1 MRKGRIKIVLTTVF
15 AVLAAVFFMSLVKQ
29 KKVLLNKMFIRES
42 DVVGVDVSEYQDVID
57 MNELASQN
65 VSFVIIRATEGSS
78 LVDARFAEN
87 WENAHHSSLTAG
99 AYHFFSFDSP
109 GTTQAENFI
118 NTVGDLNNDLIPV
131 VDVEFYGDKN
141 ENPPAKEDMQRELKT
156 YLDILEERYGVKPMI
171 YCARPIWE
179 NYIKDAFGEY
189 PLWVRSV
196 YYPAWFEFGS
206 KWTMWQ
212 YQDTGILNG
221 YSGGEKYI
229 DLNVLNKNV
238 SLEELMVRE

>member
-1 MRKGRIKIVLTTVF
+1 MRKGRIRIVLTAVS
-15 AVLAAVFFMSLVKQ
+15 AVLATVFFLSLVKQ
-29 KKVLLNKMFIRES
+29 KKMLLNKMFIREN

-57 MNELASQN
+57 MNELARQN

-78 LVDARFAEN
+78 LVDERFAVN
-87 WENAHHSSLTAG
+87 WENAHQSSLTAG

-109 GTTQAENFI
+109 GVTQAENFI
-118 NTVGDLNNDLIPV
+118 NTVGDLHNDLIPV

-141 ENPPAKEDMQRELKT
+141 ENPPAKEDVQRELKV

-171 YCARPIWE
+171 YCARPIWDS
-179 NYIKDAFGEY
+179 YIKDAFGEY

-212 YQDTGILNG
+212 YQDTGILDG
-221 YSGGEKYI
+221 YSGYEKYI
-229 DLNVLNKNV
+229 DLNVLNRNV
-238 SLEELMVRE
+238 SLEDIMVKQ

>member
-1 MRKGRIKIVLTTVF
+1 
-15 AVLAAVFFMSLVKQ
+15 
-29 KKVLLNKMFIRES
+29 MFIRKS

-57 MNELASQN
+57 MSELARQN

-87 WENAHHSSLTAG
+87 WENVHQTSLIAG

-109 GTTQAENFI
+109 GATQAENFI
-118 NTVGDLNNDLIPV
+118 NTVGDLRNDLIPV

-141 ENPPAKEDMQRELKT
+141 ENPPAKENVRRELKV

-171 YCARPIWE
+171 YCAKPIGE
-179 NYIKDAFGEY
+179 DYIKDAFGEY

-196 YYPAWFEFGS
+196 YYPAWFEFGN

-212 YQDTGILNG
+212 YQDTGILDG

-229 DLNVLNKNV
+229 DLNVLNRNV
-238 SLEELMVRE
+238 SLEDIMVKQ

>member
-1 MRKGRIKIVLTTVF
+1 MRKGRIKIVLIAVF

-57 MNELASQN
+57 MNELARQN

-78 LVDARFAEN
+78 LVDVRFAEN

-141 ENPPAKEDMQRELKT
+141 ENPPAKEDVQRELKT

-179 NYIKDAFGEY
+179 NYIKDVFGEY

>member
-1 MRKGRIKIVLTTVF
+1 MRKGRIRIVLTAVS
-15 AVLAAVFFMSLVKQ
+15 AVLATVFFLSLVKQ
-29 KKVLLNKMFIRES
+29 KKVLLNKMFIREN

-57 MNELASQN
+57 MNELARQN

-78 LVDARFAEN
+78 LVDERFAVN
-87 WENAHHSSLTAG
+87 WENAHQSSLTAG

-109 GTTQAENFI
+109 GVTQAENFI
-118 NTVGDLNNDLIPV
+118 KTVGDLHNDLIPV

-141 ENPPAKEDMQRELKT
+141 ENPPAKEDVQRELKA
-156 YLDILEERYGVKPMI
+156 YLVILEERYGVKPMI
-171 YCARPIWE
+171 YCARPIWDS
-179 NYIKDAFGEY
+179 YIKSAFGEY

-196 YYPAWFEFGS
+196 YYPAWFEFGN
-206 KWTMWQ
+206 KWTVWQ

-229 DLNVLNKNV
+229 DLNVLNRNV
-238 SLEELMVRE
+238 SLEDIMVKQ

>member
-1 MRKGRIKIVLTTVF
+1 MRKDRIKIVLTTVF

-57 MNELASQN
+57 MNELARQN
-65 VSFVIIRATEGSS
+65 ISFVIIRATEGSS

-87 WENAHHSSLTAG
+87 WGNAHHSSLTAG

-141 ENPPAKEDMQRELKT
+141 ENPPAKEDVQRELKT

-221 YSGGEKYI
+221 YSGYEKYI
-229 DLNVLNKNV
+229 DLNVLNKNI